1 MLSRKAIV
9 FFDGDCALCN
19 RSVQWILR
27 RDRQGVFYFAT
38 LHSTTAESLQISQ
51 ESDSVVLFLDHTVY
65 TQSAAVV
72 RILWLVGGWWRV
84 LAVILFIIPAPLRD
98 GMYRLIA
105 RNRYRWFG
113 TQSCI
118 VPSAQERWRFLD

>member
-19 RSVQWILR
+19 HSVQWILR

-113 TQSCI
+113 TQPCI